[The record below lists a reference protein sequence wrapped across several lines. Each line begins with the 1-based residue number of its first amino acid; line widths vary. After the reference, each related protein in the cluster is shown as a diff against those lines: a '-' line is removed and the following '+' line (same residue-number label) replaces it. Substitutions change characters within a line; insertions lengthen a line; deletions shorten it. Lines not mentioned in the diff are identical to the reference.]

1 MNYIQTFESFLNES
15 GPEVIFSVDDDKLD
29 QMLNARFSSQLDYKD
44 ITGDSYY
51 SLPKRDFDRFIDLAD
66 SSGFDVDYDNS
77 EDSVI
82 YVYESKVNEANAYK
96 ITDFPVN
103 SLIEFKDGEIW
114 KVVKADMRASNSQV
128 KGDEITIK
136 PDNKLAKEKNV
147 SLAIDVTL
155 EYLNANVLK
164 ITK

>member
-1 MNYIQTFESFLNES
+1 MKHIQTFESFLNEAKD
-15 GPEVIFSVDDDKLD
+15 EIIFSVDDDKLD

-44 ITGDSYY
+44 DRGDSLYV
-51 SLPKRDFDRFIDLAD
+51 LPKRDFDRFIDLAD
-66 SSGFDVDYDNS
+66 SSGFDVDYENS
-77 EDSVI
+77 KDSVV
-82 YVYESKVNEANAYK
+82 YVQESVVNEANKYQ

-114 KVVKADMRASNSQV
+114 KVVKAGMRASNSQV